1 MFILSQMK
9 DPDTYIY
16 FQKNKE
22 AFQLTFGYEGSEI
35 RYSQK
40 LYTIQESESEV
51 SSDDYTS
58 PQIKYKE
65 YKKMIKNL
73 KKKN

>member
-1 MFILSQMK
+1 MK

-22 AFQLTFGYEGSEI
+22 AFQFTVGYEGSEI

-40 LYTIQESESEV
+40 LYTIYETSEESD
-51 SSDDYTS
+51 SSDSSSTQYNRH
-58 PQIKYKE
+58 KR
-65 YKKMIKNL
+65 MIKNIKQT
-73 KKKN
+73 KKTKRN